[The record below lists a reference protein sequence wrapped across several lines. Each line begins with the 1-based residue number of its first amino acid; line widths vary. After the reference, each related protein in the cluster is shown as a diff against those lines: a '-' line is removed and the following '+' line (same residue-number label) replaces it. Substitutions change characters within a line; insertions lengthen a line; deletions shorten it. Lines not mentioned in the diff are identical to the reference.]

1 MAEAEYTTTA
11 KLPVGRIWD
20 FVAEMDNWAR
30 FVTGY
35 QSHEK
40 RSETES
46 RWTLKG
52 DVGVLSRKLVFEVEI
67 TEWSPGKRAAFR
79 LKGVNEPMEGE
90 GVFTLEP
97 AAGGEAPSRAR
108 AASAAFFLRLLRSDR
123 ARAVAADR
131 PRAASRAR
139 ARGPRHAPELPPAPR
154 SGRADGAHDQ
164 RHDEAADVAG
174 GRESREP
181 DPRPSRSADG
191 RRLMPLDS
199 NRSLRQMIAYDPFSE
214 DVIRDPYPIY
224 ARLREEA
231 PCYHVAKW
239 DCWAL
244 SRFEDIW
251 NASMDAESYTTTLGT
266 TAAHLLTK
274 VQPVTPMINLMDP
287 PQHTLLR
294 SRIARFFTPGVVAR
308 LEPQIRG
315 FVEEAFAPL
324 AERGGADLFNEFA
337 ANVSV
342 KVACLANGFPLE
354 DSDMLNRM
362 VWRFF
367 GREEGVQGMTPD
379 GLAAMMEMTAY
390 FAELI
395 QKRRKAGD
403 ADRSVIDALLD
414 VEIDGRKFS
423 DEEAGSHLSM
433 FLIGG
438 AETFPEDL
446 LERDLP
452 ALAAQGAAREVR
464 EGPEPD
470 PGRLPRGAAV
480 RHADAVPDARAQQG
494 PDAAR

>member
-1 MAEAEYTTTA
+1 
-11 KLPVGRIWD
+11 
-20 FVAEMDNWAR
+20 
-30 FVTGY
+30 
-35 QSHEK
+35 
-40 RSETES
+40 
-46 RWTLKG
+46 
-52 DVGVLSRKLVFEVEI
+52 
-67 TEWSPGKRAAFR
+67 
-79 LKGVNEPMEGE
+79 
-90 GVFTLEP
+90 
-97 AAGGEAPSRAR
+97 
-108 AASAAFFLRLLRSDR
+108 
-123 ARAVAADR
+123 
-131 PRAASRAR
+131 
-139 ARGPRHAPELPPAPR
+139 
-154 SGRADGAHDQ
+154 
-164 RHDEAADVAG
+164 
-174 GRESREP
+174 
-181 DPRPSRSADG
+181 
-191 RRLMPLDS
+191 
-199 NRSLRQMIAYDPFSE
+199 MIAYDPFSE
-214 DVIRDPYPIY
+214 DVIQDPYPTY

-294 SRIARFFTPGVVAR
+294 SRIARFFTPGVVAK

-315 FVEEAFAPL
+315 FVDEAFTPL
-324 AERGGADLFNEFA
+324 YARGGADLFNEFA

-367 GREEGVQGMTPD
+367 GREEGVQGMTQD
-379 GLAAMMEMTAY
+379 GLAAMMEMTVY

-414 VEIDGRKFS
+414 VELDGRKLS

-438 AETFPEDL
+438 AETFPKTFSSAIYRL
-446 LERDLP
+446 WQHK
-452 ALAAQGAAREVR
+452 AQRAKCVKDPSLIPDAFREVLRFDMPTQFLMRVLNKDLTLHGETMRKGRPVMFLYPSANRDRR
-464 EGPEPD
+464 EFEAPD
-470 PGRLPRGAAV
+470 VFDIDRRPARILSFGHGIHACIGQHFAKLEGKLCLEKVLANIPDYEVEEGRLRRIKTEFVQGWETMPV
-480 RHADAVPDARAQQG
+480 RYTARPA
-494 PDAAR
+494 